1 MRKRYLVLALL
12 ATILLLN
19 ACSAL
24 SPAAPTATTVP
35 FNLYTGQDVIDAF
48 SQAGL
53 PITSMVR
60 DTIVGRDAP
69 LTFNDRYVFTI
80 DRIAPNGGQIL
91 VFQSAESMQAWT
103 EYIDQLRADSNTRR
117 DVVYVFTNG
126 NIMVQ
131 VNAGLT
137 PQEANEYRDALAT
150 LIP

>member
-1 MRKRYLVLALL
+1 MRKRYLLPALL

-19 ACSAL
+19 ACSGL
-24 SPAAPTATTVP
+24 SPAATVTPPPP

-80 DRIAPNGGQIL
+80 ERIAPGGGQIL

-103 EYIDQLRADSNTRR
+103 DYIDQLRADSNTRR

-126 NIMVQ
+126 NVMIQ
-131 VNAGLT
+131 VNADLT
-137 PQEANEYRDALAT
+137 PQEANQYRDALAT
-150 LIP
+150 LTP